1 MDFEAL
7 LRLPGYRFV
16 DLQYGDTTAVRRRV
30 EDELNVR
37 VEHFDDVDNMNDI
50 EGLAALISVCDVVLT
65 VSNTTAHLA
74 GALGA
79 PVIVMVPLGRGHIW
93 YWFPDRPASPWYPRL
108 QVRHQGQGQSWPDL
122 IAELTPEIRATVD
135 KGISAVDA

>member
-16 DLQYGDTTAVRRRV
+16 DLQYGDTTAERQRV
-30 EDELNVR
+30 ERELNVR
-37 VEHFDDVDNMNDI
+37 VEHLDDIDNMNDI
-50 EGLAALISVCDVVLT
+50 EGLAALISVCDAVLT

-79 PVIVMVPLGRGHIW
+79 QVIVMVPLGRGHLW

-108 QVRHQGQGQSWPDL
+108 QVRLQAEGQSWSDL
-122 IAELTPEIRATVD
+122 IAGLTPEIRATVD
-135 KGISAVDA
+135 KG